1 MNTRRRPADRRE
13 TRSSSWPPETVLG
26 MLRESER
33 DGLLS
38 LGVLREWATGSTLLM
53 EGDTR
58 KHVLVLDAGWVKVVA
73 QLEEGGQALLAL
85 RSRGDLVGEQA
96 AVEDAPRSASV
107 VSAIPVR
114 AYVIQRE
121 PFLKYLRERPD
132 VHLAVTQ
139 TLSAK
144 LRSETR
150 RRVDFGILNAEVR
163 LARVLCDLARRNSR
177 PTDEGIELGYTLTQ
191 PELAAMI
198 GISEPSLQ
206 RALRKLRE
214 LGVVSTGYRRIIIR
228 DMAKLERIARP
239 GLNGGQDAIR

>member
-1 MNTRRRPADRRE
+1 
-13 TRSSSWPPETVLG
+13 
-26 MLRESER
+26 MLSESER

-38 LGVLREWATGSTLLM
+38 LGVLNEWATGSIMLM
-53 EGDTR
+53 EGDTT

-73 QLEEGGQALLAL
+73 ALEEGGQALLAL

-96 AVEDAPRSASV
+96 AVENAPRSASV

-121 PFLKYLRERPD
+121 PFLRYLTEHPR
-132 VHLAVTQ
+132 VHHAVTR

-150 RRVDFGILNAEVR
+150 RRIDFGILRSDVR
-163 LARVLCDLARRNSR
+163 LARVLSDLARRNSR

-191 PELAAMI
+191 PELAAMV

-214 LGVVSTGYRRIIIR
+214 PGVVDTGYRRIVIL

-239 GLNGGQDAIR
+239 GWNSGPDSIR